1 MSGIASNAVKQKAQ
15 ERPLKTNLVLVTT
28 ENAEIDIGTLAPYDK
43 QRHRALEDAHGADY
57 VFRRRGDSLEAVR
70 TNANATVLDMQF
82 ERRSVHD
89 VGNLLNVLIERGFE
103 RHVIKPNIAVVR
115 RRPLTFVSLESKN
128 DLANTLF
135 GQRTQGRFPLH
146 VRRGFRVEA
155 RTVYRKAGPA
165 PALAIDA
172 ITHSD
177 LGDATCADLIANGF
191 DLRGLYVLSLDPA
204 DAKHGRPTLVGQ
216 VQRVEGTTVHLGFD
230 RRGDRTEYEASALS
244 LDLGPAALPR
254 LAAHYVGAEAHEAL
268 WDERN
273 LLATG
278 RQRWDRIS
286 KFVGR
291 LAAGAFEIAPGVA
304 ARLGDWVTGPE
315 LGQTTAALPRYIVGG
330 NKEAD
335 STRGLFKS
343 GPVHVPASART
354 AVRSCVIC
362 EGSRRREVEAFL
374 SALSNGEGS
383 HRALTQTWKI
393 GAVSFAIFE
402 AASSSAMDY
411 EKAFQAAIDE
421 GTKWGLALV
430 QVPSDTQDAH
440 GDQNPYLVTKAK
452 FLVRN
457 IPVQEFRVETMKKP
471 TSQRQWALGGMG
483 LQVFAKLGG
492 VPWLLKTNTQ
502 VHELILGLG
511 SASLGTSRFGARDR
525 VVGLTTAFSGDGRYY
540 LTETSRTVKYEE
552 HESAVV
558 ESAVAAFK
566 RVRTDMAW
574 RPGDSVRLVLHSF
587 KDLRRAHIDE
597 LKDAVLAAAGS
608 ELKVD
613 FAFLHLAEQHP
624 ILLFDPSEQQQIP
637 TRGAVIQMGRY
648 EALVAVLGPNEVR
661 NDRIGFPRPIC
672 IKLQRGSTFTELGYL
687 SEQALAF
694 AALSW
699 RNFTPTSVPITVLY
713 AELIADLLGRLGSLS
728 RWDPDVLRGDVGTSR
743 WFL

>member
-1 MSGIASNAVKQKAQ
+1 V
-15 ERPLKTNLVLVTT
+15 RPLKTNFVLVDVDD
-28 ENAEIDIGTLAPYDK
+28 AEIDVGTFASYDK
-43 QRHRALEDAHGADY
+43 ERHHALEDAHGNDY

-70 TNANATVLDMQF
+70 TNPNAPLLDM
-82 ERRSVHD
+82 EVEKRSVHD
-89 VGNLLNVLIERGFE
+89 IGKLLNLLVERGFE
-103 RHVIKPNIAVVR
+103 RYVIKPTISCVR
-115 RRPLTFVSLESKN
+115 RRPLTVVSLESKN

-135 GQRTQGRFPLH
+135 GRRTQGRFPLH
-146 VRRGFRVEA
+146 VRRGFRIEA
-155 RTVYRKAGPA
+155 RTAYRKAGPA
-165 PALAIDA
+165 PALIVDA

-177 LGDATCADLIANGF
+177 LGDATCADLIADGF
-191 DLRGLYVLSLDPA
+191 DLRGLYVLSLDPI
-204 DAKHGRPTLVGQ
+204 DAKHGRPTMVGQ
-216 VQRVEGTTVHLGFD
+216 VLRVEGMTVHLGSD
-230 RRGDRTEYEASALS
+230 RRGDRAQYEASALS

-254 LAAHYVGAEAHEAL
+254 LAAHYVSAEAHEKL

-278 RQRWDRIS
+278 SQRWDRIS

-291 LAAGAFEIAPGVA
+291 LAEGSFEIAPGVR

-315 LGQTTAALPRYIVGG
+315 FGQTTAALPRYIVGG
-330 NKEAD
+330 NRDAD
-335 STRGLFKS
+335 STRGLFRS

-354 AVRSCVIC
+354 SVRACVIC
-362 EGSRRREVEAFL
+362 ERSRRREVEAFL
-374 SALSNGEGS
+374 SALSDGEGS

-393 GAVSFAIFE
+393 GAISFAIFE
-402 AASSSAMDY
+402 AASSSASDY
-411 EKAFQAAIDE
+411 EKAFQATVDE
-421 GTKWGLALV
+421 GTKWQLALV

-452 FLVRN
+452 FLARN
-457 IPVQEFRVETMKKP
+457 VPVQEFRVETMKKP
-471 TSQRQWALGGMG
+471 TNQRQWALGGIG

-492 VPWLLKTNTQ
+492 VPWLLRTTAK

-552 HESAVV
+552 HEGAVV

-566 RVRTDMAW
+566 RVRTEMAW
-574 RPGDSVRLVLHSF
+574 QAGDSVRIVLHSF
-587 KDLRRAHIDE
+587 KDLRRQHIDA
-597 LKDAVLAAAGS
+597 LKNAVLATAGS

-613 FAFLHLAEQHP
+613 FAFIHLAEQHP

-637 TRGAVIQMGRY
+637 QRGAVVQMGRY
-648 EALVAVLGPNEVR
+648 EALVSVLGPNEVR
-661 NDRIGFPRPIC
+661 NDRVGFPRPIC
-672 IKLQRGSTFTELGYL
+672 IKLQKGSTFTRLDYL

-713 AELIADLLGRLGSLS
+713 AKLIADLLGRLGSLS

>member
-1 MSGIASNAVKQKAQ
+1 MGA
-15 ERPLKTNLVLVTT
+15 LKTNFVLVDVDD
-28 ENAEIDIGTLAPYDK
+28 AEIDVGKLATYNK
-43 QRHRALEDAHGADY
+43 ERHRALEDAHGNDY

-70 TNANATVLDMQF
+70 TNSMAELLDMAF
-82 ERRSVHD
+82 EKRSVRD
-89 VGNLLNVLIERGFE
+89 IGKLLNALVERGFE
-103 RHVIKPNIAVVR
+103 RYVIKPKIALVR
-115 RRPLTFVSLESKN
+115 RKPLTIVSLEPKN
-128 DLANTLF
+128 DVANTLF
-135 GQRTQGRFPLH
+135 GRRTQGCFPLH
-146 VRRGFRVEA
+146 VRRGFRIEA

-165 PALAIDA
+165 PALVVDA

-177 LGDATCADLIANGF
+177 LGDATCADLISDGF

-204 DAKHGRPTLVGQ
+204 DAKHGRPTMIGQ
-216 VQRVEGTTVHLGFD
+216 VVRVDGMTVHLGSD
-230 RRGDRTEYEASALS
+230 RRSERTQYEASALA

-254 LAAHYVGAEAHEAL
+254 LVAHYVGAEAHEEL
-268 WDERN
+268 SDERN

-278 RQRWDRIS
+278 SQRWDRIS

-291 LAAGAFEIAPGVA
+291 LAEGSFEIAPGVR
-304 ARLGDWVTGPE
+304 ARLGDWVTGLE

-343 GPVHVPASART
+343 GPVHVPASARNSIR
-354 AVRSCVIC
+354 ACVIC
-362 EGSRRREVEAFL
+362 ERARRREVEAFL
-374 SALSNGEGS
+374 TALSDGEGS
-383 HRALTQTWKI
+383 HRPLRQTWKL
-393 GAVSFAIFE
+393 GAVSFTIFE
-402 AASSSAMDY
+402 AASSSATDY
-411 EKAFQAAIDE
+411 EKAFQASVDE
-421 GTKWGLALV
+421 GSRWQLALV

-440 GDQNPYLVTKAK
+440 GDENPYLVTKAK
-452 FLVRN
+452 FLARN
-457 IPVQEFRVETMKKP
+457 VPVQEFRVETMKKP
-471 TSQRQWALGGMG
+471 TSQRQWALGGIG

-492 VPWLLKTNTQ
+492 VPWLLQTKTKE
-502 VHELILGLG
+502 HELILGLG

-552 HESAVV
+552 HEGAVV

-566 RVRTDMAW
+566 RVRTEMAW
-574 RPGDSVRLVLHSF
+574 RTGDPVRIVLHSF
-587 KDLRRAHIDE
+587 KDLRRKHIDA
-597 LKDAVLAAAGS
+597 LKSAVLAAAGS

-637 TRGAVIQMGRY
+637 PRGAVVQLGRY
-648 EALVAVLGPNEVR
+648 EALVAVLGPNEIR
-661 NDRIGFPRPIC
+661 NDRVGFPRPVC
-672 IKLQRGSTFTELGYL
+672 IKLQEGSTFTKLDYL
-687 SEQALAF
+687 SEQAIAF